1 MDGMKPGTIEMDGAR
16 LDLSYPAI
24 VPPELRNNV
33 LEISNLLT
41 ESAVRRQ
48 NRASALMQEVCQ
60 QADQDRKWLIVL
72 VGAYDQGGPSTEQ
85 LTDWY
90 TRKFGF
96 TALQTYPQPL
106 LMRTPQPWNTNG

>member
-1 MDGMKPGTIEMDGAR
+1 MDGMKPGTIELDGAR

-24 VPPELRNNV
+24 VPPELRNDV

-48 NRASALMQEVCQ
+48 NRASSLLQEVCL
-60 QADQDRKWLIVL
+60 QADQDSKWLIVL
-72 VGAYDQGGPSTEQ
+72 VGAFGKDGPSTER

-90 TRKFGF
+90 ISKFGF
-96 TALQTYPQPL
+96 TPLQLHPQPL
-106 LMRTPQPWNTNG
+106 LMRMPQPWISNG